1 MKPTILQRAGV
12 SLAIALTLSTGFAAA
27 PARETA
33 PLSPAASLP
42 PSLRFRILYDRAAPA
57 VVGIRCTNGEDL
69 YFGSGSI
76 IDPAGLVLTSITVVP
91 AGSKDIQIFVRGGA
105 SMGAE
110 ILKTVPE
117 KEFSLLRL
125 RAKADGGPPN
135 SGQATFPHLKLG
147 DSVEVQ
153 IGEASFT
160 LGNAFNSIDHD
171 DQVSLASG
179 IVSGSYTLPAFRA
192 MARYAG
198 PILETSAAVNDGMD
212 GGPLLNGRGEI
223 IGILS
228 LNFSTNRWLGTAVP
242 IHLIK
247 PLLND
252 YQARFSDRD
261 QAREIYLGLE
271 VTEGGIADPAG
282 SSSRP
287 LWISQVYR
295 GGPARQ
301 AGLRDGHLLRA
312 VNGEPVATLAAFS
325 ELLGKVQPGSRVR
338 LRIAPILETGGAGSA
353 EKGQQVEVQK
363 EGEKTEDLERE
374 IAIPAWGR
382 F

>member
-1 MKPTILQRAGV
+1 MKPTILQRYGV
-12 SLAIALTLSTGFAAA
+12 SLAIAWTALLTVSASAL
-27 PARETA
+27 ARETA
-33 PLSPAASLP
+33 P
-42 PSLRFRILYDRAAPA
+42 PSQRFRILYDRAAPA
-57 VVGIRCTNGEDL
+57 VVGIRCTSGKDL
-69 YFGSGSI
+69 YFGSGAI

-91 AGSKDIQIFVRGGA
+91 AGAKDIQIFVRGGA
-105 SMGAE
+105 SMSAE

-117 KEFSLLRL
+117 KEFSLLSL
-125 RAKADGGPPN
+125 RAKADGGPPD
-135 SGQATFPHLKLG
+135 SSQASFPYLKLG

-153 IGEASFT
+153 IGEFSFT

-179 IVSGSYTLPAFRA
+179 IVSGSYTLTGFRA
-192 MARYAG
+192 MAKYAG

-247 PLLND
+247 PLLNEH
-252 YQARFSDRD
+252 QARFSDRD
-261 QAREIYLGLE
+261 QTLEVYLGLE
-271 VTEGGIADPAG
+271 VTEGGIAGPAG
-282 SSSRP
+282 PSRRP

-295 GGPARQ
+295 GSPARL
-301 AGLRDGHLLRA
+301 AGLRDGHWLLA
-312 VNGEPVATLAAFS
+312 ANGEPVAALAAFRA
-325 ELLGKVQPGSRVR
+325 LLEKVKPGSRVR
-338 LRIAPILETGGAGSA
+338 LRVAPIPESGGAAPAGN
-353 EKGQQVEVQK
+353 GQQVEVQK
-363 EGEKTEDLERE
+363 EEEKAENLERE